1 MIKPSNIF
9 SLTEFQKNT
18 KEFIKRLEESGEP
31 IVLTVNGRAKLVVQ
45 DAEAFGGSQIDES
58 RIDWKAAR
66 EAILEAEA
74 DVKAGR
80 VRPFREFVAEMQQDY
95 DV

>member
-18 KEFIKRLEESGEP
+18 KEFIKRLEETGEP

-45 DAEAFGGSQIDES
+45 DAAAFEEPGLDVDWEAA
-58 RIDWKAAR
+58 KA
-66 EAILEAEA
+66 AILEAEE

-80 VRPFREFVAEMQQDY
+80 VRPFRDFVAEMQAEY
-95 DV
+95 DL